1 MLELIAENLAPIMF
15 AALVVFL
22 LLGYPVAFSL
32 AAVGLIFFV
41 IGVELA
47 PLSGGVINLSWPL
60 LKTLP
65 ERIYGV
71 MTNETLLAIPFFAF
85 MGLILE
91 RSGMAEDLL
100 ETVGQLFGPVRGGLA
115 YAVVFVGALLA
126 ATTGVV
132 AASVISMGL
141 ISLPIMLRYGYD
153 ARFATGTI
161 AASGTLAQI
170 VPPSLVLIVMAD
182 QLGRSVGDMY
192 TGALVPGLMLAGFY
206 VLYVFGVST
215 FSKSAA
221 PGLPPEA
228 IGFCRPDGSRGY
240 TSLAVLTLVCGLAA
254 WALMREAP
262 YHGADYVI
270 LTLGLA
276 VGIAF
281 VVAVASFL
289 LNRFG
294 GTPLLSPLAAQVVFV
309 MVPPLLLIFLVL
321 GTIFIGVATPT
332 EGGAMGAVG
341 AMLLAFAKRVTDHK
355 PERFNLAIVR
365 SAAQSTAKLSAFV
378 MFILVGARVFSLTFY
393 GVNGHKWVEHLLISL
408 PGGEVGFLV
417 VVNVLVFFLAFFLDF
432 FELAFIIIPL
442 LAPAASALGID
453 LIWFGVI
460 LAVNMQ
466 TSFMHPPFG
475 FALFYLRSVAPRVP
489 YTDKVTGR
497 TMPPVTTAQIYWGAV
512 PFVVIQCV
520 MVALLIVFPGLVRH
534 DKVPTLQDQPA
545 RIEQPQRPL
554 SRESGQIEL
563 PPYPPAIPDAPPPD
577 TSGPGAP
584 VLDFSVPPVIIK
596 PPR

>member
-1 MLELIAENLAPIMF
+1 MLELIAANLAPTMF
-15 AALVVFL
+15 VALVVFL
-22 LLGYPVAFSL
+22 LAGYPVAFSL
-32 AAVGLIFFV
+32 AAVGLMFFV
-41 IGVELA
+41 LGVELA
-47 PLSGGVINLSWPL
+47 PYSGGVINLSWPL

-100 ETVGQLFGPVRGGLA
+100 ETVGQLFGTVRGGLA
-115 YAVVFVGALLA
+115 YAVIFVGALLA

-153 ARFATGTI
+153 ARLASGTI

-170 VPPSLVLIVMAD
+170 IPPSLVLIVLAD

-206 VLYVFGVST
+206 AVYVFLVST
-215 FSKSAA
+215 FFPEAA
-221 PGLPPEA
+221 PGLPKDA
-228 IGFCRPDGSRGY
+228 IGFRGPDGSRGY
-240 TSLAVLTLVCGLAA
+240 TSLALLALGCGVTA
-254 WALMREAP
+254 WAAMRNAP
-262 YHGADYVI
+262 NTGADFVI

-276 VGIAF
+276 VAIAF
-281 VVAVASFL
+281 VVAIVSYVL
-289 LNRFG
+289 RR
-294 GTPLLSPLAAQVVFV
+294 TSDTRLLSPLAEQVVFV

-321 GTIFIGVATPT
+321 GTIFVGVATPT

-341 AMLLAFAKRVTDHK
+341 AILLALAKRIADRNQARLNVA
-355 PERFNLAIVR
+355 LVR
-365 SAAQSTAKLSAFV
+365 SAAQATAKLSSFV
-378 MFILVGARVFSLTFY
+378 MFILIGARIFSLTFY
-393 GVNGHKWVEHLLISL
+393 GVNGHRWVEHLLVSL
-408 PGGEVGFLV
+408 PGGEAGFLI

-475 FALFYLRSVAPRVP
+475 FALFYLRSVAPQTP
-489 YTDKVTGR
+489 YIDKVTGR
-497 TMPPVTTAQIYWGAV
+497 TMPPVTTGQIYWGAV
-512 PFVVIQCV
+512 PFVVIQCA
-520 MVALLIVFPGLVRH
+520 MVALLIAFPGLVRH
-534 DKVPTLQDQPA
+534 DKSAAPIQD
-545 RIEQPQRPL
+545 RSIPL
-554 SRESGQIEL
+554 GNSGLEL
-563 PPYPPAIPDAPPPD
+563 PPYPPAIPGAPPPQS
-577 TSGPGAP
+577 SGPGAP
-584 VLDFSVPPVIIK
+584 VLDFSVPPVIIRK
-596 PPR
+596 